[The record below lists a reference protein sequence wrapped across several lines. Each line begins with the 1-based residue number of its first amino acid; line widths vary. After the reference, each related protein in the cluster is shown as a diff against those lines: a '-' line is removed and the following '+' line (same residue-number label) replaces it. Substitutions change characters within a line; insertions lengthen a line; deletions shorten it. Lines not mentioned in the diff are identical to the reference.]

1 MKRVGIIGGGGY
13 TAGELLRI
21 LVHHP
26 EVEIAFVES
35 SSQAGKAVHEVH
47 SDLVGDTDLHF
58 VGNAGAMLS
67 GSGAG
72 DQGPV
77 DAVFLCMG
85 HGMSRGWVESHR
97 LRQGLLVVDLSTD
110 YRLDSDWVYGL
121 PEINREA
128 TRGATRIANPGC
140 FATAIQLALLPLAAA
155 GLAEGEV
162 HVNGITGSTG
172 AGQSPSPTTHFS
184 WRNANVS
191 LYKAFNHQHL
201 AEISRS
207 AQQVGRQAEGDIH
220 FLPVRGP
227 FARGILVTCYLDT
240 DRSEE
245 ELRQLFRDFY
255 AGAAFTHVTDEGINL
270 KQVVNTNKGLVH
282 VEKHGNKVLV
292 TTAIDNLLKG
302 ASGQAVQ
309 NMNLALGL
317 EEQAGLRL
325 KASMF

>member
-1 MKRVGIIGGGGY
+1 MKKVGIIGGGGY
-13 TAGELLRI
+13 TAGELLRL

-26 EVEIAFVES
+26 EAEIAFVES
-35 SSQAGKAVHEVH
+35 GSQAGKAVTEVH
-47 SDLVGDTDLHF
+47 SDLVGDTDLTF
-58 VGNAGAMLS
+58 TGSAGPAL
-67 GSGAG
+67 GQA
-72 DQGPV
+72 DV
-77 DAVFLCMG
+77 LFLCMG
-85 HGMSRGWVESHR
+85 HGVSRGWVEAHR
-97 LRQGLLVVDLSTD
+97 PRQGQVIVDLSTD
-110 YRLDSDWVYGL
+110 YRMDNSWVYGL

-128 TRGATRIANPGC
+128 IRTAKRIANPGC

-191 LYKAFNHQHL
+191 VYKAFTHQHL
-201 AEISRS
+201 AEIGRS
-207 AQQVGRQAEGDIH
+207 AARVGRLATDGIH

-240 DRSEE
+240 DRPEDE
-245 ELRQLFRDFY
+245 VKQLFRDFY
-255 AGAAFTHVTDEGINL
+255 AGAAFTHVTDQPINL

-282 VEKHGNKVLV
+282 VEKYGSKVLV

-317 EEQAGLRL
+317 PEKTGLQL

>member
-1 MKRVGIIGGGGY
+1 MKKVGIIGGGGY
-13 TAGELLRI
+13 TAGELLRL

-26 EVEIAFVES
+26 EVELTVVES
-35 SSQAGKAVHEVH
+35 GSQSGKAIAEVH
-47 SDLVGDTDLHF
+47 DDLVGDTDLKF
-58 VGNAGAMLS
+58 VGAAGAKL
-67 GSGAG
+67 
-72 DQGPV
+72 DEL

-85 HGMSRGWVESHR
+85 HGISRGWVESHR
-97 LRQGLLVVDLSTD
+97 PKKSTLVVDLSTD
-110 YRLDSDWVYGL
+110 YRMDESWVYGL

-128 TRGATRIANPGC
+128 IRGAKRIANPGC
-140 FATAIQLALLPLAAA
+140 FATAIQLALLPLASA

-162 HVNGITGSTG
+162 HINGITGSTG

-191 LYKAFNHQHL
+191 VYKAFDHQHL
-201 AEISRS
+201 AEIGRS
-207 AQQVGRQAEGDIH
+207 AKKVGRMATGGLN

-240 DRSEE
+240 TASQE
-245 ELRQLFRDFY
+245 ELRAIFREFY
-255 AGAAFTHVTDEGINL
+255 QGAAFTHLTDEPINL
-270 KQVVNTNKGLVH
+270 KQVVNTNKGLVY
-282 VEKHGNKVLV
+282 VEKHGDKVLV
-292 TTAIDNLLKG
+292 TSAIDNLLKG

-317 EEQAGLRL
+317 PETMGLRL

>member
-13 TAGELLRI
+13 TAGELLRL

-26 EVEIAFVES
+26 EVEIAYVES
-35 SSQAGKAVHEVH
+35 GSQAGKAIHEVH
-47 SDLVGDTDLHF
+47 SDLVGDTDLRF
-58 VGNAGAMLS
+58 VGSAGAKL
-67 GSGAG
+67 GE
-72 DQGPV
+72 V

-85 HGMSRGWVESHR
+85 HGVSRGWMEQHR
-97 LRQGLLVVDLSTD
+97 PKQGTLVVDLSTD
-110 YRLDSDWVYGL
+110 YRMDEKWVYGL
-121 PEINREA
+121 PEINRER
-128 TRGATRIANPGC
+128 TRGAKRIANPGC

-191 LYKAFNHQHL
+191 VYKAFSHQHL
-201 AEISRS
+201 AEIGRS
-207 AQQVGRQAEGDIH
+207 AAQVGRVTTDKIN

-245 ELRQLFRDFY
+245 ELQQLFRDFY
-255 AGAAFTHVTDEGINL
+255 ADAAFTHVTDAPLNL
-270 KQVVNTNKGLVH
+270 KQVVNTNKGLVQ
-282 VEKHGNKVLV
+282 VEKHGDKVLV
-292 TTAIDNLLKG
+292 TSAIDNLLKG

-317 EEQAGLRL
+317 DERAGLNL

>member
-1 MKRVGIIGGGGY
+1 MTRVGIIGGGGY
-13 TAGELLRI
+13 TAGELLRL

-35 SSQAGKAVHEVH
+35 GSQAGKFVHEVH
-47 SDLVGDTDLHF
+47 NDLVGETDLKF
-58 VGNAGAMLS
+58 GGAA
-67 GSGAG
+67 GSGLG
-72 DQGPV
+72 EV
-77 DAVFLCMG
+77 DVIFLCMG
-85 HGMSRGWVESHR
+85 HGVSRGWMDAHR
-97 LRQGLLVVDLSTD
+97 VKQSTLVVDLSTD
-110 YRLDSDWVYGL
+110 FRMDEDWVYGL

-128 TRGATRIANPGC
+128 TRGAKRVANPGC

-155 GLAEGEV
+155 GLAEGEA

-191 LYKAFNHQHL
+191 VYKAFNHQHL
-201 AEISRS
+201 AEIGRS
-207 AQQVGRQAEGDIH
+207 LAQVGRNATDGIN

-240 DRSEE
+240 DRPEE
-245 ELRQLFRDFY
+245 ELQSIFRDFY
-255 AGAAFTHVTDEGINL
+255 ADAAFTHVTDQPINL

-282 VEKHGNKVLV
+282 VEKHGGKLLV

-317 EEQAGLRL
+317 DERAGLRL

>member
-13 TAGELLRI
+13 TAGELLRL

-26 EVEIAFVES
+26 EVEIAYVES
-35 SSQAGKAVHEVH
+35 GSQAGKAIHEVH
-47 SDLVGDTDLHF
+47 SDLVGDTDLRF
-58 VGNAGAMLS
+58 VGSAGAKL
-67 GSGAG
+67 GE
-72 DQGPV
+72 V

-85 HGMSRGWVESHR
+85 HGVSRGWMEQHR
-97 LRQGLLVVDLSTD
+97 PKQGTLVVDLSTD
-110 YRLDSDWVYGL
+110 YRMDEKWVYGL
-121 PEINREA
+121 PEINRER
-128 TRGATRIANPGC
+128 TRGAKRIANPGC

-184 WRNANVS
+184 WRNANLSV
-191 LYKAFNHQHL
+191 YKAFSHQHL
-201 AEISRS
+201 AEIGRS
-207 AQQVGRQAEGDIH
+207 AAQVGRVTTDKIN

-245 ELRQLFRDFY
+245 ELQQLFRDFY
-255 AGAAFTHVTDEGINL
+255 ADAAFTHVTDAPLNL
-270 KQVVNTNKGLVH
+270 KQVVNTNKGLVQ
-282 VEKHGNKVLV
+282 VEKHGDKVLV
-292 TTAIDNLLKG
+292 TSAIDNLLKG

-317 EEQAGLRL
+317 DERAGLNL

>member
-13 TAGELLRI
+13 TAGELLRL

-26 EVEIAFVES
+26 EVEIVVVES
-35 SSQAGKAVHEVH
+35 GSQMGKAVAEVH
-47 SDLVGDTDLHF
+47 DDLVGETDLRF
-58 VGNAGAMLS
+58 S
-67 GSGAG
+67 GTADTKLGEL
-72 DQGPV
+72 

-85 HGMSRGWVESHR
+85 HGVSKGWVEAHR
-97 LRQGLLVVDLSTD
+97 PPKSTLIVDLSTD
-110 YRLDSDWVYGL
+110 YRMDDSWVYGL
-121 PEINREA
+121 PELNRA
-128 TRGATRIANPGC
+128 AIRGAKRIANPGC

-155 GLAEGEV
+155 GLAEGEL
-162 HVNGITGSTG
+162 HVNAITGSTG

-191 LYKAFNHQHL
+191 VYKPFAHQHL
-201 AEISRS
+201 AEIGRS
-207 AQQVGRQAEGDIH
+207 AGQVGRVATEGIH

-227 FARGILVTCYLDT
+227 FARGIFATTYCTT
-240 DRSEE
+240 DRSED
-245 ELRQLFRDFY
+245 ELRAHFRDFF
-255 AGAAFTHVTDEGINL
+255 ANAAFTHLTDDPIHL

-282 VEKHGNKVLV
+282 VEKHGDKVLV

-317 EEQAGLRL
+317 PERTGLDL
-325 KASMF
+325 KAGMF

>member
-1 MKRVGIIGGGGY
+1 MKRIGIIGGGGY

-26 EVEIAFVES
+26 EAEITFVES
-35 SSQAGKAVHEVH
+35 GSQTGKAVSEVH
-47 SDLVGDTDLHF
+47 TDLVGETELHF
-58 VGNAGAMLS
+58 SGNAGAALT
-67 GSGAG
+67 
-72 DQGPV
+72 DV
-77 DAVFLCMG
+77 DVLFLCMG
-85 HGMSRGWVESHR
+85 HGVSRGWVEAHR
-97 LRQGLLVVDLSTD
+97 PKQSQLVIDLSTD
-110 YRLDSDWVYGL
+110 YRMDEHWVYGL

-128 TRGATRIANPGC
+128 IKAAKRIANPGC

-155 GLAEGEV
+155 GLAEGAV

-191 LYKAFNHQHL
+191 VYKPFAHQHL
-201 AEISRS
+201 AEIGRS
-207 AQQVGRQAEGDIH
+207 AAQVGRTATDNIH

-245 ELRQLFRDFY
+245 ELRQIFRDFY
-255 AGAAFTHVTDEGINL
+255 TGSAFTHVTDHTINL

-282 VEKHGNKVLV
+282 VEKHGGKVLV

-317 EEQAGLRL
+317 PERMGLNL